1 MRPGAGPWRG
11 GLGNHPRPGAAA
23 GRTHYRQA
31 RQGIVLRHRSRIDAP
46 AARYREHRADR
57 HHHRCLRPH
66 HDAGGQRP
74 RLRVR
79 PDRGLLR
86 GHRQEQSRPRAE
98 NDQDAGRRVR
108 RGRDIQSYGR
118 GVVMIIGET
127 PRPTGALG
135 VDAIAMTMRFG
146 DFLAL
151 DNVELKVRP
160 GSFHALLG
168 ENGAGKSTLVK
179 CIMGYYHPTEGDV
192 LVGGREQAIANP
204 KDAHALGLGMVYQH
218 FTLVPAMT
226 VAENLVLA
234 RDDVPAVVDW
244 SKEKKELEAFLARM
258 PFKVPLDAKVSDIS
272 AGERQKCEI
281 LKQLYL
287 KRRFLILDEP
297 TSVLTPGEAD
307 EVLGMLRDMVLNS
320 DLTILMITHKF
331 GEVGAPRLEV
341 DKLKAL
347 DDAGAI
353 AVRDVSLAV
362 RGGEIVGIAGVSGNG
377 QRQLVEVLAGQRE
390 AESGKIRVAGDIY
403 RASREEMRRHR
414 MSLLP
419 EEPLKNACVGGMS
432 VADNIAF
439 REFDRA
445 PFASGGWWLNRIAF
459 RNDAEKKIAQYRI
472 KTRTPDT
479 PISALSGGNVQR
491 TVLARE
497 LGGDVEVLIAANP
510 CFGLDFAAVAQIHAE
525 IMAARNRGAAVL
537 LVSEDLDELLELSDR
552 LVVMFQG
559 QFVYEA
565 RASEADLTV
574 IGRHMAGH

>member
-1 MRPGAGPWRG
+1 
-11 GLGNHPRPGAAA
+11 
-23 GRTHYRQA
+23 
-31 RQGIVLRHRSRIDAP
+31 V
-46 AARYREHRADR
+46 
-57 HHHRCLRPH
+57 
-66 HDAGGQRP
+66 
-74 RLRVR
+74 
-79 PDRGLLR
+79 
-86 GHRQEQSRPRAE
+86 
-98 NDQDAGRRVR
+98 
-108 RGRDIQSYGR
+108 
-118 GVVMIIGET
+118 IIGET
-127 PRPTGALG
+127 PLPTGALG
-135 VDAIAMTMRFG
+135 VDALAMTMRFG
-146 DFLAL
+146 EFLAL

-179 CIMGYYHPTEGDV
+179 CIMGYYRPTEGDI
-192 LVGGREQAIANP
+192 LVGGREQSIANP

-234 RDDVPAVVDW
+234 RDDVPAIVNW
-244 SKEKKELEAFLARM
+244 AKEKKQLEAFLSRM
-258 PFKVPLDAKVSDIS
+258 PFKVPLNSRVSDIS

-307 EVLGMLRDMVLNS
+307 EVLGMLRAMVVNG

-331 GEVGAPRLEV
+331 REVMAFADDVTILRRGKLAGHGRVADLTPDTMARTMIGAEELTVQPARTGEVGATRLELS
-341 DKLKAL
+341 KLNAL
-347 DDAGAI
+347 DDAGAV
-353 AVRDVSLAV
+353 AVHDVSLAV

-390 AESGKIRVAGDIY
+390 AESGEIRVIGDVY
-403 RASREEMRRHR
+403 HASREEMRRHK

-445 PFASGGWWLNRIAF
+445 PFARGGWWLNRAAF
-459 RNDAEKKIAQYRI
+459 REDAEKKIGLYKI
-472 KTRTPDT
+472 KTRGPDT

-491 TVLARE
+491 AVLARE
-497 LGGDVEVLIAANP
+497 LGGEVEVLIAANP
-510 CFGLDFAAVAQIHAE
+510 CFGLDFAEEEKVRTE
-525 IMAARNRGAAVL
+525 IVEKQNPAPAVL

-552 LVVMFQG
+552 LVVMFHG
-559 QFVYEA
+559 QLVYEA
-565 RASEADLTV
+565 RASEADLTE

>member
-1 MRPGAGPWRG
+1 V
-11 GLGNHPRPGAAA
+11 
-23 GRTHYRQA
+23 T
-31 RQGIVLRHRSRIDAP
+31 AP
-46 AARYREHRADR
+46 
-57 HHHRCLRPH
+57 
-66 HDAGGQRP
+66 
-74 RLRVR
+74 
-79 PDRGLLR
+79 
-86 GHRQEQSRPRAE
+86 
-98 NDQDAGRRVR
+98 NKTF
-108 RGRDIQSYGR
+108 
-118 GVVMIIGET
+118 GVEAV
-127 PRPTGALG
+127 
-135 VDAIAMTMRFG
+135 AMTMRFG
-146 DFLAL
+146 VFTAL
-151 DNVELKVRP
+151 DHVELKVRP

-179 CIMGYYHPTEGDV
+179 CIMGYYRPTAGDI
-192 LVGGREQAIANP
+192 LVGDREQVISNP
-204 KDAHALGLGMVYQH
+204 RDAHALGLGMVYQH
-218 FTLVPAMT
+218 FTLVSAMT

-244 SKEKKELEAFLARM
+244 PKEKKALAAFLAKM

-307 EVLGMLRDMVLNS
+307 EVLGMLRAMVVAGE
-320 DLTILMITHKF
+320 LTILMITHKF
-331 GEVGAPRLEV
+331 REVMAFADEVTILRRGKLAGKGRVADLTADDMARTMIGAEELTVQPARSGQLGKPRLELDV
-341 DKLKAL
+341 LRAL

-353 AVRDVSLAV
+353 AVRDVSLTV
-362 RGGEIVGIAGVSGNG
+362 KSGEIVGIAGVSGNG

-390 AESGKIRVAGDIY
+390 AEGGQIRVAGGLY
-403 RASREEMRRHR
+403 HARREEMRRHK

-445 PFASGGWWLNRIAF
+445 PYASAGFWLNRAAF
-459 RNDAEKKIAQYRI
+459 RNDARKKIARYKI

-479 PISALSGGNVQR
+479 PIAALSGGNVQR
-491 TVLARE
+491 AVLARE
-497 LGGDVEVLIAANP
+497 LGADVEVLIAANP

-552 LVVMFQG
+552 LVVMFHG

-565 RASEADLTV
+565 PTSAVDLTE

>member
-1 MRPGAGPWRG
+1 MRA
-11 GLGNHPRPGAAA
+11 
-23 GRTHYRQA
+23 
-31 RQGIVLRHRSRIDAP
+31 
-46 AARYREHRADR
+46 
-57 HHHRCLRPH
+57 
-66 HDAGGQRP
+66 
-74 RLRVR
+74 
-79 PDRGLLR
+79 DRGLLCR
-86 GHRQEQSRPRAE
+86 DRQEQPRTRAE

-108 RGRDIQSYGR
+108 RGRDLGR
-118 GVVMIIGET
+118 HDRGAVMIIGET
-127 PRPTGALG
+127 PLPSGALG
-135 VDAIAMTMRFG
+135 VDAVAMTMQFG
-146 DFLAL
+146 DFKAL

-179 CIMGYYHPTEGDV
+179 CIMGYYRATQGDV

-234 RDDVPAVVDW
+234 RDDVPAIVDW
-244 SKEKKELEAFLARM
+244 SREKKQLEDFLARM
-258 PFKVPLDAKVSDIS
+258 PFKVPLNARVSDIS

-297 TSVLTPGEAD
+297 TSVLTPGAAG
-307 EVLGMLRDMVLNS
+307 EVVGILRGMVVNGG
-320 DLTILMITHKF
+320 LTILMITHKF
-331 GEVGAPRLEV
+331 REVMAFADEVTILRRGKLAGHGKVADLTPDSMARMMIGAEELTVQPPRVGEVGATKLELE
-341 DKLKAL
+341 KLSAL
-347 DDAGAI
+347 DDAGAV
-353 AVRDVSLAV
+353 AVHDVSLAV

-390 AESGKIRVAGDIY
+390 AESGEIRVAGDLY
-403 RASREEMRRHR
+403 GASREEMRRHK

-445 PFASGGWWLNRIAF
+445 PFASGGWWLNRAAF
-459 RNDAEKKIAQYRI
+459 REDAEKKIGLYKIQ
-472 KTRTPDT
+472 TRGPD
-479 PISALSGGNVQR
+479 PPSAALPGGNVQR
-491 TVLARE
+491 AVLARE
-497 LGGDVEVLIAANP
+497 LGGEVEVLIAANP

-537 LVSEDLDELLELSDR
+537 LVSEYLDELLELSDR
-552 LVVMFQG
+552 LVVMFHG
-559 QFVYEA
+559 EFVHEA
-565 RASEADLTV
+565 RASEADLTE

>member
-1 MRPGAGPWRG
+1 VSDK
-11 GLGNHPRPGAAA
+11 
-23 GRTHYRQA
+23 TF
-31 RQGIVLRHRSRIDAP
+31 
-46 AARYREHRADR
+46 
-57 HHHRCLRPH
+57 
-66 HDAGGQRP
+66 
-74 RLRVR
+74 
-79 PDRGLLR
+79 
-86 GHRQEQSRPRAE
+86 
-98 NDQDAGRRVR
+98 
-108 RGRDIQSYGR
+108 
-118 GVVMIIGET
+118 GVEAV
-127 PRPTGALG
+127 
-135 VDAIAMTMRFG
+135 AMTMRFG
-146 DFLAL
+146 DFAAL

-179 CIMGYYHPTEGDV
+179 CIMGYYHPTSGDI
-192 LVGGREQAIANP
+192 LVGDREQVISNP

-244 SKEKKELEAFLARM
+244 VREKKQLAAFLARM

-307 EVLGMLRDMVLNS
+307 EVLGMLRAMVEAGE
-320 DLTILMITHKF
+320 LTILMITHKF
-331 GEVGAPRLEV
+331 REVMAFADEVTILRRGKLAGKGRVAELTPDDMARTMIGAEELTVQPARSGQLGKPRLEL
-341 DKLKAL
+341 DGLRAL
-347 DDAGAI
+347 DDAGAL
-353 AVRDVSLAV
+353 AVRDVSLSV
-362 RGGEIVGIAGVSGNG
+362 KSGEIVGIAGVSGNG

-390 AESGKIRVAGDIY
+390 AAGGVIRVAGDLY
-403 RASREEMRRHR
+403 HKSREQMRRHK

-445 PFASGGWWLNRIAF
+445 PFASGGFWLNRTAF
-459 RNDAEKKIAQYRI
+459 RNDTRKKIAQYKI

-491 TVLARE
+491 AVLARE
-497 LGGDVEVLIAANP
+497 LGSDVEVLIAANP

-552 LVVMFQG
+552 LVVMFHG

-565 RASEADLTV
+565 PTSAVDLTE

>member
-1 MRPGAGPWRG
+1 
-11 GLGNHPRPGAAA
+11 
-23 GRTHYRQA
+23 
-31 RQGIVLRHRSRIDAP
+31 V
-46 AARYREHRADR
+46 
-57 HHHRCLRPH
+57 
-66 HDAGGQRP
+66 
-74 RLRVR
+74 
-79 PDRGLLR
+79 
-86 GHRQEQSRPRAE
+86 
-98 NDQDAGRRVR
+98 
-108 RGRDIQSYGR
+108 
-118 GVVMIIGET
+118 IIGEV
-127 PRPTGALG
+127 PPPIGAFG
-135 VDAIAMTMRFG
+135 VEAIAMTMRFG
-146 DFLAL
+146 DFVAL

-160 GSFHALLG
+160 GTFHALLG

-179 CIMGYYHPTEGDV
+179 CIMGYYHPTEGNV
-192 LVGGREQAIANP
+192 LVGGHEQAIANP

-218 FTLVPAMT
+218 FTLVGAMT

-234 RDDVPAVVDW
+234 RDHVPAVVDW
-244 SKEKKELEAFLARM
+244 AKQKKELEAFLDKM
-258 PFKVPLDAKVSDIS
+258 PFRVPLDAKITDIS

-307 EVLGMLRDMVLNS
+307 EVLGMLRAMVVAG

-331 GEVGAPRLEV
+331 REVMAFADEVTILRRGRLAGKGLVKELTPDAMARAMIGAEELTIQPARTGEIGEPRLQLE
-341 DKLKAL
+341 KIRAL

-353 AVRDVSLAV
+353 AVRDVSLTV

-390 AESGKIRVAGDIY
+390 AESGDIRVAKDVY
-403 RASREEMRRHR
+403 HARREEMRQHK

-419 EEPLKNACVGGMS
+419 EEPLKNACVAAMS

-439 REFDRA
+439 REFDRP
-445 PFASGGWWLNRIAF
+445 PFASGGWWLNRSAF
-459 RNDAEKKIAQYRI
+459 RDDARRKIARYKI

-491 TVLARE
+491 AVLARE
-497 LGGDVEVLIAANP
+497 LGFDVEVLIAANP

-552 LVVMFQG
+552 LVVMFHG
-559 QFVYEA
+559 QFVYET
-565 RASEADLTV
+565 RASEADLTE